1 MLSGLQYIL
10 EYRVGWLDR
19 KKNSTFSI
27 FSFSFFT
34 RYLILYTRYYIELID
49 NYLYY
54 KLQFKWNL
62 SKWEIIK
69 NIEGKLNTDAMS
81 NM

>member
-1 MLSGLQYIL
+1 MLSGVQYIL

-27 FSFSFFT
+27 FSFSFF
-34 RYLILYTRYYIELID
+34 TRYYIELID